1 MNEELNQV
9 PSIILYVSIW
19 TYACTFQDSQSSS
32 QGLKESS
39 IEGCLLDCYWPIL
52 TWGVKVKIWFLI
64 TYSLDVP
71 RTPMCRYG
79 RPLNFIFLFRP
90 I

>member
-1 MNEELNQV
+1 MSLFEHMH
-9 PSIILYVSIW
+9 
-19 TYACTFQDSQSSS
+19 AFCHFQSSS
-32 QGLKESS
+32 PDGKDSLMK
-39 IEGCLLDCYWPIL
+39 GCLLVCYWLALL